1 MRRIGELL
9 GDTNKEIEDLDS
21 KLDHVLEKNEK
32 DFLTAYRFH
41 MLKVQNELMQLK
53 KKANETELKSLQDS
67 KLAEL
72 EKEQH
77 RFQMECMDLRRHCD
91 DQEKQIKKLSFRKS
105 VLMEDQEFLDFE
117 LRDGKEQNASL
128 KLGLSKNL
136 TALDE

>member
-1 MRRIGELL
+1 MTRLLIHFIGGEPTENELVEKATDALKMRIIELEQGIGL
-9 GDTNKEIEDLDS
+9 EIEGLDS
-21 KLDHVLEKNEK
+21 KLDAVLEKNEK

-77 RFQMECMDLRRHCD
+77 RF
-91 DQEKQIKKLSFRKS
+91 
-105 VLMEDQEFLDFE
+105 
-117 LRDGKEQNASL
+117 
-128 KLGLSKNL
+128 
-136 TALDE
+136 